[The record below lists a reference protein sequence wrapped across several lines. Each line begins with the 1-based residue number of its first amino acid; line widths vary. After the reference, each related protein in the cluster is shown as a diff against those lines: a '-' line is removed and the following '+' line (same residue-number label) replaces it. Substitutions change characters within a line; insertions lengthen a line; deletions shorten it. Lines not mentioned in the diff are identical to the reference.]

1 MLMSPDLRKYI
12 LRNLGPSNLRLELV
26 ERLDNLC
33 SLSGT
38 PMSPDLREWVIRTFG
53 LEMVRI
59 LESYSSLT
67 PPVFSPELQQK
78 INRIVPSNYQ
88 GYDANLGFKQLFDVS
103 CTPPPPSNCYYIT
116 SVIDTGCVSFND
128 PTWDFGG
135 FGPDFTAY
143 ANSLG
148 CSVFEDSNESCGFG
162 VKNVL
167 NFSYIGSIA
176 PTDLSV
182 YDPTSGLSRI
192 PFYPCCDFGCIK
204 TTSYQY
210 NYSPYYLIG
219 FEFMQTL
226 TYTTF
231 YGADID
237 FTLGASSV
245 QTVINN
251 ILTSYQP
258 QASVSVIDDGGGF
271 FTITFNDVYYTNS
284 ALQITV
290 QSGLGIDIV
299 NLSPCP

>member
-1 MLMSPDLRKYI
+1 MNPILMEYI
-12 LRNLGPSNLRLELV
+12 LNTLAPKQYRLELKN
-26 ERLDNLC
+26 RLENLC
-33 SLSGT
+33 SLSGS
-38 PMSPDLREWVIRTFG
+38 PMSLGLREWVIQTFG
-53 LEMVRI
+53 LEMVRVI
-59 LESYSSLT
+59 ESYSSLT
-67 PPVFSPELQQK
+67 PPVFSPALQER

-88 GYDANLGFKQLFDVS
+88 GYDANLGFKQLFDVT
-103 CTPPPPSNCYYIT
+103 CTPPCFYIA

-148 CSVFEDSNESCGFG
+148 CSVFQDSNESCGFG
-162 VKNVL
+162 VRNVL
-167 NFSYIGSIA
+167 YFSYIGSIA
-176 PTDLSV
+176 PTDLLI
-182 YDPTSGLSRI
+182 YDPTSGDSQI

-210 NYSPYYLIG
+210 NYSPYYLIS

-245 QTVINN
+245 QAVINN
-251 ILTSYQP
+251 ILTLYQP

-290 QSGLGIDIV
+290 QSGLGIDII